1 MAKRKKKKRFELKEI
16 TLTIN
21 LYFVKITFKIL

>member
-1 MAKRKKKKRFELKEI
+1 MAKRKRKKGFELKEI

-21 LYFVKITFKIL
+21 LYFAQITFKLL